1 MEIHVNGK
9 TLELAGPA
17 SIRTLVEQYGLGTA
31 ACAVEVN
38 QSLIPRR
45 EHERHELREGDVV
58 EIVTLVGG
66 G

>member
-1 MEIHVNGK
+1 MTIHVNGEPV
-9 TLELAGPA
+9 TVAAA
-17 SIRTLVEQYGLGTA
+17 STVSDLVEQYGLARA

-38 QSLIPRR
+38 RQLVPRA
-45 EHERHELREGDVV
+45 HHGTHALAGGDVV